1 MSRNQILEQME
12 VEFLIKRPNFRIGD
26 TVRVHTRIIE
36 GKRERTQVF
45 SGVVIAKKGTG
56 ISETFTIYRQA
67 YGCKMKR
74 VFLLNSPRI
83 SQIEI
88 EKSGKVRKAKLNYL
102 IKATGKKS
110 RVQQK
115 IVKNNKETVVEEV
128 KEEIQTE
135 SAEVNKPEEK
145 KAKVEK
151 PKKESKK
158 TEKKKGE

>member
-74 VFLLNSPRI
+74 VFLINSPRI
-83 SQIEI
+83 SKIEI
-88 EKSGKVRKAKLNYL
+88 ERSGKVRRAKLNYL

-115 IVKNNKETVVEEV
+115 IIKNNNKKEEV
-128 KEEIQTE
+128 IEEVQTE
-135 SAEVNKPEEK
+135 TAEINIPEEK
-145 KAKVEK
+145 EVKIEK

-158 TEKKKGE
+158 TEKKKEE